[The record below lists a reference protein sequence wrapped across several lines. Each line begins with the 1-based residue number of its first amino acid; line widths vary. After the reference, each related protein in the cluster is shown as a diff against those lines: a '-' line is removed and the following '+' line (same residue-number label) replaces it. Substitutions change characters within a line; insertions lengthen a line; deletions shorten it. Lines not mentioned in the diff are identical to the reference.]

1 MLKSCHHTFL
11 TGSVYHK
18 TYCPREFG
26 IVLFLM
32 LALLFVSRRIDLN
45 NCYSI
50 FKFSHSTSLLMDR
63 VSHQSKTAFFFMLPM
78 CVVWTVDFFMR
89 AFVALFCWKTGLLHM
104 NLDLQ
109 NLDAALLFYLLS
121 PCLTTNKKKTYLCIM
136 LMCSFECWLFVLC
149 LMGDA
154 QKKLKLIFKKLK

>member
-63 VSHQSKTAFFFMLPM
+63 VSHQSKTAFFFYVANVRCL
-78 CVVWTVDFFMR
+78 VVWTVDFFMR
-89 AFVALFCWKTGLLHM
+89 AFVALFC
-104 NLDLQ
+104 
-109 NLDAALLFYLLS
+109 
-121 PCLTTNKKKTYLCIM
+121 
-136 LMCSFECWLFVLC
+136 
-149 LMGDA
+149 
-154 QKKLKLIFKKLK
+154 

>member
-63 VSHQSKTAFFFMLPM
+63 VSHQSKTAFFFYVANVR
-78 CVVWTVDFFMR
+78 CVDSWLFYARFCRALLLKNGSVVYEFRSTKPWCCSFVLSSFSLFDDKQKKPICASCLCAVSSVDFLSY
-89 AFVALFCWKTGLLHM
+89 AWWETHKKSW
-104 NLDLQ
+104 NW
-109 NLDAALLFYLLS
+109 YLK
-121 PCLTTNKKKTYLCIM
+121 N
-136 LMCSFECWLFVLC
+136 
-149 LMGDA
+149 
-154 QKKLKLIFKKLK
+154 